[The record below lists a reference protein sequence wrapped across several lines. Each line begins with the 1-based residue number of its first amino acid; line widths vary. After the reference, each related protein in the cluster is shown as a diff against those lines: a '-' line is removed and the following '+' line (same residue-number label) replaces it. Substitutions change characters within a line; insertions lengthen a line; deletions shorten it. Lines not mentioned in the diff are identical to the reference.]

1 MLKKKKTDEI
11 KPENLVSIT
20 REIKSIYEGKRI
32 YCVVADTVQHPLEAI
47 SAPFRDRF
55 PMNVTFKRN
64 EETRTV
70 LQPAGRLAAQAAH
83 VVSKVRHNMLKDEII
98 RATRAAKGKR
108 EVWYRGHVLHF
119 EPVTT
124 IILAAGDSLE
134 LHHVRGLLAGAQIK
148 YEVFYDENPEAYGR
162 GVVMTA
168 VATVPV
174 FPDEVYGILDYLPL
188 WKPRD
193 VTFDASKVR

>member
-1 MLKKKKTDEI
+1 MKKKTKTEEI

-32 YCVVADTVQHPLEAI
+32 YCVVADSVQHPLESI
-47 SAPFRDRF
+47 SAPFRERF
-55 PMNVTFKRN
+55 PMNVTYKRN
-64 EETRTV
+64 AETRSV
-70 LQPAGRLAAQAAH
+70 QQPAGRLAAQAAH
-83 VVSKVRHNMLKDEII
+83 VVSKVRHNMLKDEIV
-98 RATRAAKGKR
+98 RATRAAKGKN

-124 IILAAGDSLE
+124 IILAAADSLE

-148 YEVFYDENPEAYGR
+148 YEVFYDENPDAYGR

-193 VTFDASKVR
+193 VAFDASKVR